1 MVPTSCGP
9 ESLRS
14 GEGARGELTD
24 TGRTE
29 GFRLQEEHTGAHSTA
44 QHSTHEGSHHTNSHT
59 RGQSR

>member
-44 QHSTHEGSHHTNSHT
+44 QRT
-59 RGQSR
+59 